1 MCQWKE
7 KMYGSVFLSF
17 GNQTQKSRV
26 AGARPN
32 HQPIGGSDPNHQ
44 GIWSP
49 PRAGMCLLLQYLLQ
63 SCSRGGDKNQP
74 QVIYTKDTSHHTRL
88 FRGPSTNDTKK

>member
-1 MCQWKE
+1 
-7 KMYGSVFLSF
+7 
-17 GNQTQKSRV
+17 V

-49 PRAGMCLLLQYLLQ
+49 PRAGTEGARRGWDAEREGRVSKLLRCFSSVGQA
-63 SCSRGGDKNQP
+63 GVP
-74 QVIYTKDTSHHTRL
+74 
-88 FRGPSTNDTKK
+88 

>member
-1 MCQWKE
+1 MRVGGRGMVENMCYEIRRAVVPLVWESNPKLQ
-7 KMYGSVFLSF
+7 
-17 GNQTQKSRV
+17 

-49 PRAGMCLLLQYLLQ
+49 PRAGLGDIWSSAPVLFLQEQ
-63 SCSRGGDKNQP
+63 INDIIIKAVRVGGEESGGH
-74 QVIYTKDTSHHTRL
+74 VL
-88 FRGPSTNDTKK
+88 